1 MREDVTIE
9 TADGPARAFFF
20 TPDAGKG
27 PWPGVIFYMDGLAIR
42 PALLAMGQRLADAGY
57 AVLLPDMFW
66 RAGPYDPVD
75 VAQVF
80 ATGSVRATLGH
91 LFASINPALAARDTA
106 AFLAWLDAR
115 ADVAKGKVGATGYC
129 MGGAMAL
136 TAAATWPDRFGAAAS
151 FHGGNLATD
160 APDSPHLLAPKITAR
175 VLVAGADRDESYPPE
190 MNARLDEALTDA
202 GVDHVCEI
210 WPGALHGWTMTDF
223 PIHDEP
229 SAERHWREL
238 VALFDATLR

>member
-9 TADGPARAFFF
+9 TADGSARAFFF

-91 LFASINPALAARDTA
+91 LFASITPRTQSNTYWSMRK
-106 AFLAWLDAR
+106 
-115 ADVAKGKVGATGYC
+115 AK
-129 MGGAMAL
+129 
-136 TAAATWPDRFGAAAS
+136 
-151 FHGGNLATD
+151 
-160 APDSPHLLAPKITAR
+160 
-175 VLVAGADRDESYPPE
+175 
-190 MNARLDEALTDA
+190 
-202 GVDHVCEI
+202 
-210 WPGALHGWTMTDF
+210 
-223 PIHDEP
+223 
-229 SAERHWREL
+229 
-238 VALFDATLR
+238 